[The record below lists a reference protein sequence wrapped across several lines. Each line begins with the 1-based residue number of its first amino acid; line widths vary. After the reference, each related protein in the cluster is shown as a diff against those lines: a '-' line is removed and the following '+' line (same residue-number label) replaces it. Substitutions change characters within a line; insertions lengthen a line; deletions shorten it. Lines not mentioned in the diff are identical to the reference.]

1 MESPAPERGPAVP
14 PHEDSTWAR
23 SVRRRLAVDL
33 REVGHPEPGHV
44 EALVAELLAVLGAVL
59 RRSSRGAW
67 LRMMEALHLVA
78 PFRAL
83 LSGRP
88 ELTPFLE
95 GLFFQFQCSRAM
107 VSDLDVLGAVAR
119 AFPQDCALLWA
130 PPRAAYPRDP
140 DDPATVLPPAQEP
153 LFAGMPCPFAAKWD
167 MAPDNREVDPVSL
180 QELQRSL
187 GPVGSQVVQKEAAPG
202 SLGIMALALA
212 TDVPTQF
219 LEEPSSTAE
228 PSVWFGQEVP
238 GAAPMPQKEE
248 KKEEEKMAGAGAS
261 PGKGPPMTG
270 LQAAELFATN
280 RHAGRIGF
288 LYLNVAP
295 NRHFRPYD
303 LVAVPKHLTHPHHY
317 VFSPFG
323 VLHVRP
329 REGSEAC
336 SLGEWH
342 REAVLWQ
349 LLQYIP
355 FFRLYLVRKAFACW
369 CCNVKHLQRL
379 KRTQKLRLHLL
390 QAVPHFGAA
399 LLQISRL
406 LQELC
411 SAHWLPIN
419 DVRCYSFP
427 ELQNALVQERSLTE
441 GLLRRFLLLCSSI
454 LELVRDDTYKMVH
467 GMQTRVENYKLYI
480 TRESLYKQRMQFEG
494 LQSRLREAESWLQ
507 RLGLLALLANFLIC
521 QTLVSAIQ
529 EDTVAFVG
537 RTMKA
542 KNAARKAVLHVS
554 LVFGE
559 DSQLGLFPSSQEL
572 SDCLLGAVEA
582 VLESVLQMT
591 RINVEEPPTE
601 EGPKA
606 KESKEEFH
614 SVQPSAISVIGRSLS
629 TLKGSPS
636 DLAAELERLEPL
648 PTPILCGEEP
658 QLVHRLD
665 LKAFGGLE
673 VVGHRLRSEYPLL
686 SREQLEQDLRSDG
699 VIQEALATQQDLLKA
714 ALGET
719 QMLCQEYAWLGE
731 IYLFVHSWGPD
742 HLESMKGWPAEEYV
756 NRVVKLRSWVAR
768 VQNVPHEVVT
778 YNRLLLVDC
787 CGIHQDILP
796 LLDSINKDILS
807 LLLSETTQRSEVFIA
822 ELTAVLQLY
831 MTMGNND
838 ILTIAKCSQKLE
850 EYQGQMKELQAYVDY
865 VRALNEV
872 IQHCFR
878 PLNSREESLENM
890 LMDTWDAF
898 VFQQREVSDFIV
910 SRRLSII
917 AELNS
922 SLLKALGELHEML
935 AMVTVGRFLDSAQNP
950 RAMEEELQ
958 ALLRHF
964 QSTML
969 QVEDLR
975 RSQRILTGDAMDVSF
990 IAGKQSV
997 IEIQARIWQL
1007 YRIISEQITEW
1018 KCLAFAKFSPSLAME
1033 KTEEWQKEVISIERC
1048 LPSNHPV
1055 LQACLRKIANF
1066 QKYLPLLLKLGSHFL
1081 KLSCWKEIFA
1091 VMGVKCPLNMQF
1103 TLGQLLSYPLLE
1115 YSDAIFRVYA
1125 WEKSRHYARDNLYR
1139 LQRIWTE
1146 KQFRLVNFIL
1156 NVPYQEQQPERFR
1169 RPISGRTHANKVEY
1183 ISKDSGTYVL
1193 SDIAEL
1199 KTSLQNS
1206 LLTLQ
1211 NIILS
1216 PFSSEL
1222 LEEAESW
1229 AATLRTFDSLLEAWV
1244 SFQQKWVFLNIV
1256 LYEMNISLPSAE
1268 LDSKFQRVDALFRE
1282 VMQVTC
1288 NDPLV
1293 LSCVRVALGKC
1304 RDSRFVGSCL
1314 QSAFVEGSAD
1324 LLLIIQALDYVLEA
1338 TRMGF
1343 PRLFFLSNEE
1353 VVAMMA
1359 TASEPADAS
1368 AWAQRCFP
1376 GVRQLV
1382 LNVPSVI
1389 QDRSTFSVEP
1399 PVVEVKGLEG
1409 DHKEKLKLC
1418 HLVPISRKA
1427 TQWLCALE
1435 QRMKETVFYQIQE
1448 CVAQRL
1454 ALHSQL
1460 DLPFERRPGPMEL
1473 PLHLLAEN
1481 WATLGRTF
1489 PSQCVLLAEEA
1500 LWRVAAEEA
1509 LVDPDR
1515 KPVLQLKMI
1524 LKLEALTHYVRNYR
1538 SSHGWNPHED
1548 QLGMLL
1554 GALIT
1559 LTIHQR
1565 DLFSQLLE
1573 CSVSSPQAFEWARQ
1587 FKYHVVLHRDKA
1599 HVAGLPSSSP
1609 WVGSPP
1615 GCWAEVLDSQ
1625 FQYGYEFLGP
1635 SLRLLGSPSL
1645 SRTLLGLLLALDE
1658 FRCGGLLGAP
1668 DTGKSHTMQ
1677 GLAQALGRHLV
1688 LLSCSVQMSISCL
1701 SRYLC
1706 GAVHAGALLVLEAAE
1721 QLETAVLS
1729 AFTQRLVD
1737 LQRMCLSLQ
1746 TSRAPNPASPP
1757 AGASTGSPDL
1767 DTSESYEE
1775 PPAIGLPELGTDE
1788 AEPYQPGVLGNI
1800 LFGGRLLRVRET
1812 YGCVATLEHLP
1823 EALHLAVRPVAL
1835 FPPDLTRLA
1844 EVTLLAAG
1852 FREATRLA
1860 EKLTAFLRMGG
1871 ELGPGTPRSCPTL
1884 LREVIGMTINILF
1897 APQSGQTL
1905 SRVRSKHSAR
1915 TTFFLGLDEEPAMVK
1930 ALYLSP
1936 LLNSPECPRL
1946 QIARELLHEI
1956 FPSASLQPQE
1966 AQMPARL
1973 QSALMAQLHED
1984 RLHPDPRFVGF
1995 ASLVFQALQG
2005 TAGVVLLGPS
2015 GGGKST
2021 VWRALAKAQSRL
2033 AASDATHGGPP
2044 AANAQPEKRFQP
2056 VSTVCL
2062 WPNGLSVVEL
2072 MGSLEGSLWQDGVLS
2087 RLLQRAAT
2095 SALAGGTDTDGT
2107 QQWLVLDGAACPEWL
2122 EPISSIFSARPSL
2135 TLPNGQHLQAPENVK
2150 FLFEMPDASGV
2161 PPSVCAH
2168 CTLLHCAATS
2178 VWRAMLSSALT
2189 PAYRKYSLTQ
2199 EDLALLRELAEELFP
2214 PTLAFAREHYCSVL
2228 LPHSHPQNP
2237 VAEGIQE
2244 TTTFTR
2250 ILHALLQQYV
2260 RRDTAKP
2267 LPAPTSLPTESKAG
2281 LHVDRMASASLSM
2294 QDSIADH
2301 HRLLV
2306 QSIFVFAYIW
2316 GFGSH
2321 LHSRHWPCFDRF
2333 VRRTL
2338 LSSNC
2343 LIELPPADSVF
2354 DLCPV
2359 VESGRLEPFKGS
2371 FLSQRVKV
2379 NPGSFSVLPQY
2390 ERVLFVVDL
2399 LLSADHPVL
2408 LVGEP
2413 GSGKSSFAE
2422 MLVQPNYLYH
2432 RVCLTPALSA
2442 SHLRHLMLRRF
2453 LSTAREKGLF
2463 PGGKQARGMA
2473 AKAGS
2478 LFLVEDL
2485 HMAFVDPTRGSS
2497 PVAETLRQAL
2507 TQQQFYHAETLEL
2520 QQCPATSF
2528 NCFGTLSVPMT
2539 GARPICPRFGRLF
2552 STVGLPPVTRDS
2564 LFCMY
2569 TGTVF
2574 TWLEKF
2580 PMLTRHGDLASS
2592 IVRATVEA
2600 YEAARKQFQ
2609 PSPACCLFQFSLHA
2623 IQKVIKGMLLL
2634 RPRPGIHLSSPLD
2647 DSSSKAVV
2655 SRRTSGMSRLH
2666 TGPGYTTVLT
2676 VRLIVRLWI
2685 HESLRVFSDPLR
2697 GKHQRELCGHMLGEI
2712 AMANFCAKRQ
2722 VGCMVP
2728 SSVTQAS
2735 HLPSRG
2741 NVTFQLSSISGVC
2754 VTEDEMPDKEDLLLS
2769 AHFEQ
2774 GFCCT
2779 DKWDYSDPWD
2789 PVEQAPPL
2797 ALDRPAPAPKTDPSP
2812 MPVLE
2817 CESAEVETEDPEAG
2831 KKWETGSEAST
2842 PEPPRVGEPHASPRR
2857 PSSVRVKHRSL
2868 TSRKE
2873 ISGPLLPS
2881 HLLLLQGE
2889 SVRDIVFSKDL
2900 GTDAYS
2906 PTAHNPYQEKLWKAL
2921 ESQLAPSIPPDFL
2934 LCTEGLRHIV
2944 RLSRLLCGPDRH
2956 AALVSFSRC
2965 TGRQTLVTLVARAT
2979 DSLVMELPAKADEAE
2994 TLGFMRLATWK
3005 AAVKGARVLLLV
3017 HPGMRLASLHLV
3029 LALMA
3034 EGTCPGLYGPDDAV
3048 SIIPAM
3054 LHENPAIKR
3063 TMRDEIILQKFFQFV
3078 RSNLHVL
3085 LLLGGPRP
3093 IALPPL
3099 TAVALGQLLCCLEVY
3114 QPWSQASLEEVASK
3128 HFKKHLKQPM
3138 RLTRELPSLN
3148 AHKDLLRRLTKAAA
3162 RFHSSAVA
3170 HAAFLNTHLPLVSPK
3185 SLLDFLDTFI
3195 VLLDSM
3201 QEKCSKQM
3209 ERVKMALVKMGE
3221 VSKRQQEHTRDA
3233 QFLQQ
3238 KLVKIKE
3245 QMVQSQREIER
3256 EKEVLRQQEKEC
3268 REYEARIEALTQER
3282 EVLEKEKE
3290 MAMKKVRQDYQT
3302 AVAMLHLHDVEE
3314 LRSYRQPPATVVR
3327 VTDILCLMFQQ
3338 EPGWESAKMLL
3349 NREDFYQ
3356 DLVFYPKEN
3365 FSTELFR
3372 ALGQAL
3378 AVENFTVDFLKNIS
3392 QAVAALWQW
3401 ISAIY
3406 RYHSALR
3413 NWQPA
3418 MMQLE
3423 RCDVQL
3429 NTEKNQLGDR
3439 RLHAEQLKEAT
3450 EARIQEL
3457 KEKQER
3463 QEKLVQ
3469 QLTQSLQAKEEA
3481 STVENS
3487 VAEHL
3492 ANWTTLIKS
3501 LEHHRSTMYGNT
3513 LLCAATVS
3521 YLGPFPPSRR
3531 EELLEKWQALL
3542 AGCEVPLE
3550 PDDIRRTLQEGLP
3563 CPGPAPLGPPLLEA
3577 QRPLDL
3583 LSLLSSPGEQR
3594 IWDRLR
3600 KPKDPESRL
3609 MATILLSSLHAQAH
3623 RWPLLVD
3630 PNGQALVWL
3639 LSTPSLEHQES
3650 QAYILAELVPEM
3662 AEQGGWDEIPENNL
3676 EILSLTDPDLE
3687 HTLRKAISH
3696 NSPVLLMN
3704 FEKNVPWCPT
3714 LRQLMQKKSFWGT
3727 EGLVL
3732 PAKAAELQ
3740 QEKEEQEE
3748 EEVKVLPSFQLY
3760 LCTEL
3765 PFESLAAEVDQMVL
3779 KSLNMIDL
3787 SLSPKALE
3795 DMLLSEVLKAERR
3808 ETLKNRQALHLA
3820 LLHLESKLEAT
3831 EEELL
3836 ELISQPQR
3844 SLLEEENFMP
3854 MVRLLQT
3861 QIQALQATH
3870 QHMAAQHRDQVAI
3883 CDNYRRVARVAV
3895 TLHKVLQ
3902 QVAHLHPF
3910 YRFPSEACVEW
3921 VRQALATSK
3930 RQQDANKQETLE
3942 ARLLELSKAVLR
3954 QLLTEVLPSL
3964 REIDRPLYCFL
3975 GALVT
3980 LQGASPGAPALSPVE
3995 WLAFCGGL
4003 REPAAKAL
4011 LLLPEE
4017 ERGAPPAPHWVAPG
4031 PWEECRALEQLPGF
4045 QGLQAS
4051 LAEQGTQWQEYLRL
4065 PSTVVGPA
4073 LCPSHAHLGPFQ
4085 RAILW
4090 RVLRPSAMS
4099 QVMAHLATC
4108 LLGWSRTDEAETAN
4122 PHACSRPNRP
4132 IIFLT
4137 PPSDSDGSFTLPL
4150 LWIQQMA
4157 AQRKRAGKVVVLTFG
4172 TPDAPRRVWRALPAC
4187 TKKGKWLVLSNCH
4200 LQAHWD
4206 PDVLLQLD
4214 QLLNAPMGAAQH
4226 QTLEVHAKF
4235 RLWLITAANAPESV
4249 PGPVHRKAAVFFC
4262 EEPLEFRGILM
4273 RTHQKLQGQVHGLD
4287 TRRTLA
4293 FLILHAILV
4302 FRQNYSRWTQ
4312 ATLYLWNHGEVT
4324 QGLHMKERLSRLHD
4338 RRPKALMEL
4347 AGTMLYGGHVLDSG
4361 DAQAIESLC
4370 RQCLSSSARLQP
4382 GSGPQR
4388 ILDLVIGHPTPG
4400 LSEEEASAA
4409 TQARIAQLPSPM
4421 EASWVG
4427 LCSGLREEMQAAQS
4441 QVLLSALW
4449 ASQGLWQP
4457 RAPLLQRRQQEQQEA
4472 LERLVREGLALVEEL
4487 QGQLER
4493 CGWEAGDHGCPPQ
4506 GQPRP
4511 RHRPLQRFLL
4521 EEGGT
4526 LLALLTQ
4533 VGRDLR
4539 CVEGHLQGAPCSS
4552 TRCSAILQEL
4562 LRGQMPGPWLPF
4574 APTGPQPPQLWLE
4587 TLRLR
4592 CQLLCRYLACIGGH
4606 PVTHFQ
4612 LAAFHRPRH
4621 LFLALLQERA
4631 RTEKQPV
4638 DCYQLEQKVLPGVLP
4653 PSEAPERGI
4662 YLSGLEVHHAMW
4674 HSYDGQLQET
4684 LSNQPC
4690 RLPTVWVQPIRRPW
4704 KRTSSQTTYLCPVYL
4719 GLPGMPVTLDNRQVL
4734 MHLPL
4739 PTTMAP
4745 ELCAQ
4750 RRVFAVSLLQ

>member
-1 MESPAPERGPAVP
+1 MESPAPEKGPGMIP
-14 PHEDSTWAR
+14 REDSTWAR

-33 REVGHPEPGHV
+33 QEVGHAEPGHV
-44 EALVAELLAVLGAVL
+44 EALVAELLAVLGEVL

-67 LRMMEALHLVA
+67 LRLIEALRLVA

-88 ELTPFLE
+88 ELSPFLE
-95 GLFFQFQCSRAM
+95 GLFFQFQCSRAL

-119 AFPQDCALLWA
+119 AFPEDCALLWT
-130 PPRAAYPRDP
+130 PPRAACPRDP
-140 DDPATVLPPAQEP
+140 SDPATALPPAQEP
-153 LFAGMPCPFAAKWD
+153 LFAGMPCPFVTKLD
-167 MAPDNREVDPVSL
+167 VAPDSREVGLISL
-180 QELQRSL
+180 QELQRSF
-187 GPVGSQVVQKEAAPG
+187 GAVGSQVVREESAPG
-202 SLGIMALALA
+202 SLGIMGLALA
-212 TDVPTQF
+212 AAIPTQF
-219 LEEPSSTAE
+219 LEEPSDAAE
-228 PSVWFGQEVP
+228 PSAWFGQETP
-238 GAAPMPQKEE
+238 GAAPVPQKEE
-248 KKEEEKMAGAGAS
+248 KEEEEKKAGRGTPLSKA
-261 PGKGPPMTG
+261 PPITG
-270 LQAAELFATN
+270 LQAAEIFATS
-280 RHAGRIGF
+280 RHAGRIRF

-303 LVAVPKHLTHPHHY
+303 LVAVPKHLTHPQHY

-329 REGSEAC
+329 REGSEAY

-355 FFRLYLVRKAFACW
+355 FFRLFLVRKAFACW

-379 KRTQKLRLHLL
+379 KRTEKLRLHLL
-390 QAVPHFGAA
+390 QAVPHFGEA

-427 ELQNALVQERSLTE
+427 DLRRALVKERNFTQ
-441 GLLRRFLLLCSSI
+441 GLLCHFLTVCSSI
-454 LELVRDDTYKMVH
+454 LEMVRKDTYKLVQR
-467 GMQTRVENYKLYI
+467 MQTSVESYKPYLS
-480 TRESLYKQRMQFEG
+480 RKSLYKQRVQFER
-494 LQSRLREAESWLQ
+494 LQCRLQETESWLQ
-507 RLGLLALLANFLIC
+507 RLGLLALLVNFLIC

-529 EDTVAFVG
+529 EDVVAFVG

-542 KNAARKAVLHVS
+542 RGAARKAVIQVR

-559 DSQLGLFPSSQEL
+559 DSQLELFPSSQEL

-582 VLESVLQMT
+582 VLESVLQTTCIQMELPET
-591 RINVEEPPTE
+591 K
-601 EGPKA
+601 EGPKITNLEE
-606 KESKEEFH
+606 ESH
-614 SVQPSAISVIGRSLS
+614 AAPHSAISVVGGSLGTFEAS
-629 TLKGSPS
+629 SSVLPKEMVHLEQMCSM
-636 DLAAELERLEPL
+636 DLYWDEPK
-648 PTPILCGEEP
+648 
-658 QLVHRLD
+658 LVHQLD
-665 LKAFGGLE
+665 QKAYGGLE

-686 SREQLEQDLRSDG
+686 SRVQLEKDLRSDAI
-699 VIQEALATQQDLLKA
+699 IQEALATQQALLKA
-714 ALGET
+714 ALEET
-719 QMLCQEYAWLGE
+719 QMLCQEYSWLGE
-731 IYLFVHSWGPD
+731 IYLFAHSWGPD

-756 NRVVKLRSWVAR
+756 NRVVKLRSWATR
-768 VQNVPHEVVT
+768 VQNVPREVVT
-778 YNRLLLVDC
+778 YNSLLLVDC
-787 CGIHQDILP
+787 SGIHQDILP
-796 LLDSINKDILS
+796 LLDSINKDIL
-807 LLLSETTQRSEVFIA
+807 LLLVSEITQRSEDLIA
-822 ELTAVLQLY
+822 ELSAVLQLY
-831 MTMGNND
+831 MTVGND

-872 IQHCFR
+872 IQQCFR
-878 PLNSREESLENM
+878 PLSSREESLENM

-898 VFQQREVSDFIV
+898 VYQQREVSDFII

-917 AELNS
+917 VELSS
-922 SLLKALGELHEML
+922 SLQKALGELQELL
-935 AMVTVGRFLDSAQNP
+935 AMVTVGRFQDSAQNP

-958 ALLRHF
+958 ALLQRF
-964 QSTML
+964 QSIMM
-969 QVEDLR
+969 QVQDLR
-975 RSQRILTGDAMDVSF
+975 RSQRILTGEAMDVSF
-990 IAGKQSV
+990 VTGKQGI

-1018 KCLAFAKFSPSLAME
+1018 KCLAFAKFSPSQAME

-1048 LPSNHPV
+1048 LPSPHPV

-1091 VMGVKCPLNMQF
+1091 VMGVKCPMNMQF

-1139 LQRIWTE
+1139 LQRTWTE
-1146 KQFRLVNFIL
+1146 KQFRLVKFIL

-1169 RPISGRTHANKVEY
+1169 HPVGGHTRSARVEY

-1193 SDIAEL
+1193 SDIAGL

-1229 AATLRTFDSLLEAWV
+1229 AATLRTFDSVLEAWV
-1244 SFQQKWVFLNIV
+1244 NFQQKWVFLNIV
-1256 LYEMNISLPSAE
+1256 LYEMNISLPSEE
-1268 LDSKFQRVDALFRE
+1268 LDSRFQRVDAFFRE
-1282 VMQVTC
+1282 IMQLTC

-1304 RDSRFVGSCL
+1304 RDSLFVGSCL

-1324 LLLIIQALDYVLEA
+1324 LLVIIRALDYVLEA

-1376 GVRQLV
+1376 GVRRLM
-1382 LNVPSVI
+1382 LNVPSAT
-1389 QDRSTFSVEP
+1389 QDLSTFSVEL
-1399 PVVEVKGLEG
+1399 PVVEVRGLVG
-1409 DHKEKLKLC
+1409 DHGEKLDLC
-1418 HLVPISRKA
+1418 QVVPISRKA

-1454 ALHSQL
+1454 ALRSQL

-1481 WATLGRTF
+1481 WATLGSTF

-1500 LWRVAAEEA
+1500 LWRVAVEET
-1509 LVDPDR
+1509 LSNPDR
-1515 KPVLQLKMI
+1515 LPVFQLKLS

-1538 SSHGWNPHED
+1538 GTHAWNPQED

-1559 LTIHQR
+1559 LAIHQR
-1565 DLFSQLLE
+1565 DIFSQLLE
-1573 CSVSSPQAFEWARQ
+1573 YNVSSPQAFEWARQ
-1587 FKYHVVLHRDKA
+1587 FKYHVVLHHDRA
-1599 HVAGLPSSSP
+1599 QVAGLPSNSP
-1609 WVGSPP
+1609 WFGSPP
-1615 GCWAEVLDSQ
+1615 GCWAEVLDSH
-1625 FQYGYEFLGP
+1625 FPYGYEFLGP
-1635 SLRLLGSPSL
+1635 TLRLLGSPSVN
-1645 SRTLLGLLLALDE
+1645 RGLLGLLLALDE

-1668 DTGKSHTMQ
+1668 DTGKSHMMQ
-1677 GLAQALGRHLV
+1677 GLAHALGRQLV
-1688 LLSCSVQMSISCL
+1688 VVSCTAQMSISCL

-1706 GAVHAGALLVLEAAE
+1706 GAVHAGALLVLDAAE

-1729 AFTQRLVD
+1729 AFSQRLVD

-1746 TSRAPNPASPP
+1746 TSRAPNQESPP
-1757 AGASTGSPDL
+1757 ADAATSSPDV
-1767 DTSESYEE
+1767 DTSDSFEE
-1775 PPAIGLPELGTDE
+1775 PPAIGLPELGMDE

-1800 LFGGRLLRVRET
+1800 LFGGRLLRVRDT
-1812 YGCVATLEHLP
+1812 YGCVATLTHLP

-1835 FPPDLTRLA
+1835 LPPDLTQLA

-1860 EKLTAFLRMGG
+1860 EKLSAFLRLGG
-1871 ELGPGTPRSCPTL
+1871 ELGPGAPRSCPTL
-1884 LREVIGMTINILF
+1884 LREVIRVAINILF
-1897 APQSGQTL
+1897 NPQSGQTV
-1905 SRVRSKHSAR
+1905 SNVRSKHSAR

-1936 LLNSPECPRL
+1936 LLNGPECPRL

-1956 FPSASLQPQE
+1956 FPSASVLPQE
-1966 AQMPARL
+1966 PQMPSRL

-1995 ASLVFQALQG
+1995 TSLIFQALQG

-2015 GGGKST
+2015 GGGKT
-2021 VWRALAKAQSRL
+2021 TAWRALAKAQSRL

-2044 AANAQPEKRFQP
+2044 GANAQPEKLFQP

-2072 MGSLEGSLWQDGVLS
+2072 MGSLEGSLWQDGILS

-2095 SALAGGTDTDGT
+2095 SALAGGTDTDCT
-2107 QQWLVLDGAACPEWL
+2107 QQWLVMDGVAYPEWL

-2161 PPSVCAH
+2161 PPSVIPH
-2168 CTLLHCAATS
+2168 CTLLHCAGVN
-2178 VWRAMLSSALT
+2178 VWRALLSSALT

-2199 EDLALLRELAEELFP
+2199 EDLALLRDLAEEVFP
-2214 PTLAFAREHYCSVL
+2214 PTLAFAREHCCSVL

-2250 ILHALLQQYV
+2250 ILHALLQRYMH
-2260 RRDTAKP
+2260 RDTAKP
-2267 LPAPTSLPTESKAG
+2267 PPAPTSEPTEAKAG
-2281 LHVDRMASASLSM
+2281 PRADYVASTSHSLH
-2294 QDSIADH
+2294 DSIADH

-2321 LHSRHWPCFDRF
+2321 LHSRHWPCFDRL

-2338 LSSNC
+2338 LSSSW
-2343 LIELPPADSVF
+2343 LIELPSADSVF

-2359 VESGRLEPFKGS
+2359 VESGRLEPFIGS
-2371 FLSQRVKV
+2371 FLSQRVKA
-2379 NPGSFSVLPQY
+2379 NPASFSVLPQY
-2390 ERVLFVVDL
+2390 ERVFFVVDL
-2399 LLSADHPVL
+2399 LLGADQPVL

-2413 GSGKSSFAE
+2413 GSGKTSFAE
-2422 MLVQPNYLYH
+2422 MLVQPNFLYH
-2432 RVCLTPALSA
+2432 RICLTPAHSA
-2442 SHLRHLMLRRF
+2442 PHLRQLLLRRF
-2453 LSTAREKGLF
+2453 LSAAREKSLF
-2463 PGGKQARGMA
+2463 PGGKPVRGTA
-2473 AKAGS
+2473 AKAGC
-2478 LFLVEDL
+2478 LFFVEDL

-2497 PVAETLRQAL
+2497 PVVETLRQAL
-2507 TQQQFYHAETLEL
+2507 AQQQFYHSETLEL
-2520 QQCPATSF
+2520 QNCPATGF

-2539 GARPICPRFGRLF
+2539 GARPLCPRFGRLF

-2564 LFCMY
+2564 LLCMH
-2569 TGTVF
+2569 TGTILA
-2574 TWLEKF
+2574 WLEKF

-2592 IVRATVEA
+2592 IVRATAET
-2600 YEAARKQFQ
+2600 YDAARKQFQ

-2647 DSSSKAVV
+2647 DYSSKAVV
-2655 SRRTSGMSRLH
+2655 NRRTSGLSRML
-2666 TGPGYTTVLT
+2666 TGPGYTTILS
-2676 VRLIVRLWI
+2676 VRLIVRLWM
-2685 HESLRVFSDPLR
+2685 HESLRVFCDPLR
-2697 GKHQRELCGHMLGEI
+2697 GERQREQCGQMLMEI
-2712 AMANFCAKRQ
+2712 ATATFCAKRQ
-2722 VGCMVP
+2722 FVHMVP
-2728 SSVTQAS
+2728 SFGPECS

-2741 NVTFQLSSISGVC
+2741 NVTFQLSSISAVC
-2754 VTEDEMPDKEDLLLS
+2754 VAEDELPDKEDLLLS

-2774 GFCCT
+2774 GFFST
-2779 DKWDYSDPWD
+2779 DERDYCDPWD
-2789 PVEQAPPL
+2789 PVEQAPAL
-2797 ALDRPAPAPKTDPSP
+2797 ALERPAPAAAPDKDPP
-2812 MPVLE
+2812 PVPVPE
-2817 CESAEVETEDPEAG
+2817 CEASEVDTEDSEAG
-2831 KKWETGSEAST
+2831 KKLEAGSEGST
-2842 PEPPRVGEPHASPRR
+2842 PEPPQVGEPPGSPRR
-2857 PSSVRVKHRSL
+2857 PSSMRVRHRL
-2868 TSRKE
+2868 LSRKE
-2873 ISGPLLPS
+2873 TSGPLLPP
-2881 HLLLLQGE
+2881 HLLLLQAE

-2900 GTDAYS
+2900 GPDAYRPS
-2906 PTAHNPYQEKLWKAL
+2906 AHNPYQEKVWKTL
-2921 ESQLAPSIPPDFL
+2921 ESQLAPTIPSDFM
-2934 LCTEGLRHIV
+2934 LCTEGLRHVV
-2944 RLSRLLCGPDRH
+2944 RLSRVLYGPDRH

-2965 TGRQTLVTLVARAT
+2965 TGRQSLVALVARAT
-2979 DSLVMELPAKADEAE
+2979 ASLVMELPAKADEAE
-2994 TLGFMRLATWK
+2994 TLMLMRQATWE
-3005 AAVKGARVLLLV
+3005 AGIKGSRVLLMV
-3017 HPGMRLASLHLV
+3017 HPGIRLASLHLV
-3029 LALMA
+3029 LALMT
-3034 EGTCPGLYGPDDAV
+3034 EGTCPGLYSPDDAV

-3054 LHENPAIKR
+3054 LQENPTIKR
-3063 TMRDEIILQKFFQFV
+3063 TMRDEIIIQKFFQFV

-3085 LLLGGPRP
+3085 LLLGGMRP
-3093 IALPPL
+3093 LALPPL
-3099 TAVALGQLLCCLEVY
+3099 TAVALAQLLCCLEVY
-3114 QPWSQASLEEVASK
+3114 QPWSHASLEEVTAK
-3128 HFKKHLKQPM
+3128 HFKKHLKQSA
-3138 RLTRELPSLN
+3138 RLTRGRSLTWGS
-3148 AHKDLLRRLTKAAA
+3148 AQLTL
-3162 RFHSSAVA
+3162 SSMGS
-3170 HAAFLNTHLPLVSPK
+3170 FLT
-3185 SLLDFLDTFI
+3185 I
-3195 VLLDSM
+3195 I
-3201 QEKCSKQM
+3201 C
-3209 ERVKMALVKMGE
+3209 RVKLALVKMGE
-3221 VSKRQQEHTRDA
+3221 VSKKQQEHTRDA
-3233 QFLQQ
+3233 RFLQQ

-3256 EKEVLRQQEKEC
+3256 EQEVLRQQEKEC
-3268 REYEARIEALTQER
+3268 QEYEARIEALTQER

-3290 MAMKKVRQDYQT
+3290 TAMKKVRHDYQT
-3302 AVAMLHLHDVEE
+3302 AVAMLHPQDVEE

-3327 VTDILCLMFQQ
+3327 VTDMLCLMFQE
-3338 EPGWESAKMLL
+3338 EPGWESAKVLL

-3356 DLVFYPKEN
+3356 DLIFYPKEN
-3365 FSTELFR
+3365 LSMELFR

-3378 AVENFTVDFLKNIS
+3378 AAEGFTAEFLRNTS

-3418 MMQLE
+3418 MLQLE

-3429 NTEKNQLGDR
+3429 NTEKIQLGDR
-3439 RLHAEQLKEAT
+3439 RLHTEQLKEAT
-3450 EARIQEL
+3450 RTRIQEL

-3481 STVENS
+3481 STVESS

-3492 ANWTTLIKS
+3492 VNWTTLIKS
-3501 LEHHRSTMYGNT
+3501 LEHYRSTVYGNA

-3521 YLGPFPPSRR
+3521 YLGPFPSSRR

-3550 PDDIRRTLQEGLP
+3550 PDDIYRTLQAGLP
-3563 CPGPAPLGPPLLEA
+3563 CPGPAPISPPLLET
-3577 QRPLDL
+3577 QQPLDV

-3594 IWDRLR
+3594 IWDRLH

-3630 PNGQALVWL
+3630 PDRQAHIWL
-3639 LSTPSLEHQES
+3639 LSTSVLEQQES

-3676 EILSLTDPDLE
+3676 EILSLTDLDLE
-3687 HTLRKAISH
+3687 DSLRKAISQ
-3696 NSPVLLMN
+3696 NAPVLLLN

-3714 LRQLMQKKSFWGT
+3714 LRQLMQKESFRGT
-3727 EGLVL
+3727 EGVVL
-3732 PAKAAELQ
+3732 PAKPGELQ
-3740 QEKEEQEE
+3740 LEKEEQA
-3748 EEVKVLPSFQLY
+3748 EVELKLLPSFQLY

-3765 PFESLAAEVDQMVL
+3765 PLEALAAEVDQAVL

-3795 DMLLSEVLKAERR
+3795 NLLLGEVLKAERR
-3808 ETLKNRQALHLA
+3808 ETLKNRQALRLA

-3861 QIQALQATH
+3861 QIQALKATH
-3870 QHMAAQHRDQVAI
+3870 QHMAAQHRDQAAI
-3883 CDNYRRVARVAV
+3883 CDNYRRVARVGVA
-3895 TLHKVLQ
+3895 LHQALQ
-3902 QVAHLHPF
+3902 QVARLHPL
-3910 YRFPSEACVEW
+3910 YRFPCETCIEW
-3921 VRQALATSK
+3921 VRQALAATK
-3930 RQQDANKQETLE
+3930 RQQDASKKETLE

-3954 QLLTEVLPSL
+3954 QLQTQALPSL
-3964 REIDRPLYCFL
+3964 REIDRPLYRFL
-3975 GALVT
+3975 GSLVT
-3980 LQGASPGAPALSPVE
+3980 LQGASPGAQALSPVE

-4017 ERGAPPAPHWVAPG
+4017 EEEEGKGGPPSPNWVAPG
-4031 PWEECRALEQLPGF
+4031 PWEECHALEQLPGF
-4045 QGLQAS
+4045 QGLRAS
-4051 LAEQGTQWQEYLRL
+4051 LVEQGTQWQEYLRL

-4090 RVLRPSAMS
+4090 RVLRPNTVS

-4108 LLGWSRTDEAETAN
+4108 LLGWSRTDETEAAN

-4137 PPSDSDGSFTLPL
+4137 PPAESDGSFTLPV
-4150 LWIQQMA
+4150 LWIQQLA
-4157 AQRKRAGKVVVLTFG
+4157 AQRKRAGKVVVISFG
-4172 TPDAPRRVWRALPAC
+4172 TPGAARRVWRTLPVT
-4187 TKKGKWLVLSNCH
+4187 TKKGKWLVLTNCH
-4200 LQAHWD
+4200 LQAQWD
-4206 PDVLLQLD
+4206 PDVLLQFN
-4214 QLLNAPMGAAQH
+4214 QLLNTPTSVAEH
-4226 QTLEVHAKF
+4226 QTLEVHPKF

-4249 PGPVHRKAAVFFC
+4249 PGPVHRKAAIFFC
-4262 EEPLEFRGILM
+4262 EEPLEMKGILM
-4273 RTHQKLQGQVHGLD
+4273 RTHQRLQGQMHRLD
-4287 TRRTLA
+4287 TKKTLA
-4293 FLILHAILV
+4293 FLVLHAILV

-4312 ATLYLWNHGEVT
+4312 AAVYLWNHGEVS
-4324 QGLHMKERLSRLHD
+4324 QGLHMKERLRRLPERPSR
-4338 RRPKALMEL
+4338 AMQEL
-4347 AGTMLYGGHVLDSG
+4347 AGIMLYGGHVLDSG
-4361 DAQAIESLC
+4361 DAAAIESLC
-4370 RQCLSSSARLQP
+4370 RQCLAPGAHLQP

-4388 ILDLVIGHPTPG
+4388 ILELVIGPPTAG

-4427 LCSGLREEMQAAQS
+4427 LCSGLRQEMQAAHS
-4441 QVLLSALW
+4441 QALLLALW

-4457 RAPLLQRRQQEQQEA
+4457 PVPLLQRQQQEQREA
-4472 LERLVREGLALVEEL
+4472 LELFVRKGLALAQEL
-4487 QGQLER
+4487 QEQLER
-4493 CGWEAGDHGCPPQ
+4493 CGWEAGERGCPPK
-4506 GQPRP
+4506 GQARPRP
-4511 RHRPLQRFLL
+4511 RPLQRFLL

-4526 LLALLTQ
+4526 LLALLKQ

-4539 CVEGHLQGAPCSS
+4539 CVEGRLQGESCSS
-4552 TRCSAILQEL
+4552 VRCGAIFRKL
-4562 LRGQMPGPWLPF
+4562 LRGQMPKPWLPF
-4574 APTGPQPPQLWLE
+4574 APTGPQPPRLWLE
-4587 TLRLR
+4587 TLRQR
-4592 CQLLCRYLACIGGH
+4592 CRLLCRYLACIGGH

-4621 LFLALLQERA
+4621 LFLAVLQERA
-4631 RTEKQPV
+4631 RTEKQAV

-4653 PSEAPERGI
+4653 PSEAPERGV

-4674 HSYDGQLQET
+4674 HSRSGLLQET
-4684 LSNQPC
+4684 LSAQPC

-4704 KRTSSQTTYLCPVYL
+4704 KRTSLHPTYLCPVYL
-4719 GLPGMPVTLDNRQVL
+4719 GAPEMPVLLDSRQVI

-4739 PTTMAP
+4739 PCKMAP

>member
-1 MESPAPERGPAVP
+1 NPPLRIRNIAFKAPPTDGPAVP

-67 LRMMEALHLVA
+67 LRMMEALRLVA

-219 LEEPSSTAE
+219 LEEPSST
-228 PSVWFGQEVP
+228 
-238 GAAPMPQKEE
+238 KEE

-355 FFRLYLVRKAFACW
+355 FFRLYLVRK
-369 CCNVKHLQRL
+369 RL

-537 RTMKA
+537 
-542 KNAARKAVLHVS
+542 L
-554 LVFGE
+554 L
-559 DSQLGLFPSSQEL
+559 QWLIPIPLLL
-572 SDCLLGAVEA
+572 SRLCLLGVPFSKPEPF
-582 VLESVLQMT
+582 LSVSSPL
-591 RINVEEPPTE
+591 
-601 EGPKA
+601 A
-606 KESKEEFH
+606 
-614 SVQPSAISVIGRSLS
+614 AISVIGRSLS

-838 ILTIAKCSQKLE
+838 ILTIAKCSQKVGCHWDLHT
-850 EYQGQMKELQAYVDY
+850 APFS
-865 VRALNEV
+865 AL
-872 IQHCFR
+872 
-878 PLNSREESLENM
+878 PLPLSSFGEGGTI

-964 QSTML
+964 QSTIPVAL
-969 QVEDLR
+969 CAPF
-975 RSQRILTGDAMDVSF
+975 TGDAMDVSF

-1091 VMGVKCPLNMQF
+1091 GEALLSLLF

-1211 NIILS
+1211 NIILACTHGRVG
-1216 PFSSEL
+1216 L
-1222 LEEAESW
+1222 
-1229 AATLRTFDSLLEAWV
+1229 TLPCHLVPWPPDSLLEAWV

-1746 TSRAPNPASPP
+1746 TSR
-1757 AGASTGSPDL
+1757 
-1767 DTSESYEE
+1767 
-1775 PPAIGLPELGTDE
+1775 LGTDE

-2044 AANAQPEKRFQP
+2044 P

-2062 WPNGLSVVEL
+2062 WPNALSVVEL

-2267 LPAPTSLPTESKAG
+2267 LPAPTSLPTGEWPFTGSG
-2281 LHVDRMASASLSM
+2281 DRSAY
-2294 QDSIADH
+2294 SIADH

-2697 GKHQRELCGHMLGEI
+2697 GKHQRELCGHVLGEI

-2817 CESAEVETEDPEAG
+2817 CESAEVETEDP
-2831 KKWETGSEAST
+2831 
-2842 PEPPRVGEPHASPRR
+2842 EPHASPRR

-3128 HFKKHLKQPM
+3128 HFKKHLKQPT
-3138 RLTRELPSLN
+3138 RLTRGRQLPSLN

-3209 ERVKMALVKMGE
+3209 ESGSQQALSYTPNHI
-3221 VSKRQQEHTRDA
+3221 VSFNPPSRPPFSSRLFPA
-3233 QFLQQ
+3233 LF
-3238 KLVKIKE
+3238 
-3245 QMVQSQREIER
+3245 SQ
-3256 EKEVLRQQEKEC
+3256 
-3268 REYEARIEALTQER
+3268 
-3282 EVLEKEKE
+3282 
-3290 MAMKKVRQDYQT
+3290 VRQDYQT

-3365 FSTELFR
+3365 ISTELFR

-3492 ANWTTLIKS
+3492 ANWTTLIKV
-3501 LEHHRSTMYGNT
+3501 RTRKDTMYGNT

-3639 LSTPSLEHQES
+3639 LSTPSLEHQC
-3650 QAYILAELVPEM
+3650 
-3662 AEQGGWDEIPENNL
+3662 
-3676 EILSLTDPDLE
+3676 SLGPFAD
-3687 HTLRKAISH
+3687 
-3696 NSPVLLMN
+3696 SPVLLMN

-3765 PFESLAAEVDQMVL
+3765 PFESLAAGEGTP
-3779 KSLNMIDL
+3779 L
-3787 SLSPKALE
+3787 SGPAGSR
-3795 DMLLSEVLKAERR
+3795 DWG
-3808 ETLKNRQALHLA
+3808 HLA
-3820 LLHLESKLEAT
+3820 E
-3831 EEELL
+3831 
-3836 ELISQPQR
+3836 
-3844 SLLEEENFMP
+3844 
-3854 MVRLLQT
+3854 
-3861 QIQALQATH
+3861 
-3870 QHMAAQHRDQVAI
+3870 D
-3883 CDNYRRVARVAV
+3883 
-3895 TLHKVLQ
+3895 
-3902 QVAHLHPF
+3902 
-3910 YRFPSEACVEW
+3910 
-3921 VRQALATSK
+3921 
-3930 RQQDANKQETLE
+3930 
-3942 ARLLELSKAVLR
+3942 
-3954 QLLTEVLPSL
+3954 
-3964 REIDRPLYCFL
+3964 
-3975 GALVT
+3975 
-3980 LQGASPGAPALSPVE
+3980 
-3995 WLAFCGGL
+3995 
-4003 REPAAKAL
+4003 
-4011 LLLPEE
+4011 
-4017 ERGAPPAPHWVAPG
+4017 
-4031 PWEECRALEQLPGF
+4031 
-4045 QGLQAS
+4045 
-4051 LAEQGTQWQEYLRL
+4051 
-4065 PSTVVGPA
+4065 
-4073 LCPSHAHLGPFQ
+4073 
-4085 RAILW
+4085 
-4090 RVLRPSAMS
+4090 
-4099 QVMAHLATC
+4099 
-4108 LLGWSRTDEAETAN
+4108 
-4122 PHACSRPNRP
+4122 
-4132 IIFLT
+4132 
-4137 PPSDSDGSFTLPL
+4137 
-4150 LWIQQMA
+4150 
-4157 AQRKRAGKVVVLTFG
+4157 
-4172 TPDAPRRVWRALPAC
+4172 ALPA
-4187 TKKGKWLVLSNCH
+4187 S
-4200 LQAHWD
+4200 
-4206 PDVLLQLD
+4206 
-4214 QLLNAPMGAAQH
+4214 LLNSS
-4226 QTLEVHAKF
+4226 
-4235 RLWLITAANAPESV
+4235 W
-4249 PGPVHRKAAVFFC
+4249 C
-4262 EEPLEFRGILM
+4262 
-4273 RTHQKLQGQVHGLD
+4273 
-4287 TRRTLA
+4287 
-4293 FLILHAILV
+4293 
-4302 FRQNYSRWTQ
+4302 RWT
-4312 ATLYLWNHGEVT
+4312 
-4324 QGLHMKERLSRLHD
+4324 
-4338 RRPKALMEL
+4338 
-4347 AGTMLYGGHVLDSG
+4347 SG
-4361 DAQAIESLC
+4361 VSSC
-4370 RQCLSSSARLQP
+4370 VCSVCL
-4382 GSGPQR
+4382 
-4388 ILDLVIGHPTPG
+4388 
-4400 LSEEEASAA
+4400 
-4409 TQARIAQLPSPM
+4409 
-4421 EASWVG
+4421 
-4427 LCSGLREEMQAAQS
+4427 
-4441 QVLLSALW
+4441 
-4449 ASQGLWQP
+4449 
-4457 RAPLLQRRQQEQQEA
+4457 
-4472 LERLVREGLALVEEL
+4472 
-4487 QGQLER
+4487 
-4493 CGWEAGDHGCPPQ
+4493 
-4506 GQPRP
+4506 
-4511 RHRPLQRFLL
+4511 
-4521 EEGGT
+4521 
-4526 LLALLTQ
+4526 
-4533 VGRDLR
+4533 
-4539 CVEGHLQGAPCSS
+4539 
-4552 TRCSAILQEL
+4552 
-4562 LRGQMPGPWLPF
+4562 
-4574 APTGPQPPQLWLE
+4574 
-4587 TLRLR
+4587 
-4592 CQLLCRYLACIGGH
+4592 
-4606 PVTHFQ
+4606 
-4612 LAAFHRPRH
+4612 
-4621 LFLALLQERA
+4621 
-4631 RTEKQPV
+4631 
-4638 DCYQLEQKVLPGVLP
+4638 
-4653 PSEAPERGI
+4653 
-4662 YLSGLEVHHAMW
+4662 
-4674 HSYDGQLQET
+4674 
-4684 LSNQPC
+4684 
-4690 RLPTVWVQPIRRPW
+4690 
-4704 KRTSSQTTYLCPVYL
+4704 
-4719 GLPGMPVTLDNRQVL
+4719 
-4734 MHLPL
+4734 
-4739 PTTMAP
+4739 
-4745 ELCAQ
+4745 
-4750 RRVFAVSLLQ
+4750 